1 MKKLSKIFLYNFF
14 ILFFIHLFIF
24 STNIVHAN
32 TYKIENIE
40 ISDEYNTNF
49 NKENIIDKAFHRA
62 FQILISKITISKDYK
77 LIKDQNLKLIKSFV
91 DSFSVV
97 NEKFENNKYHGIF
110 EINFDKNKILSF
122 LRSKNIFHS
131 RMIEKKVLFIPIF
144 INSEKG
150 NLMLFNENPFYK
162 NWYYEED
169 NDHQYLL
176 KYVLQNEDLDDYKLI
191 QERINFIENYD
202 FKEIISKYELNE
214 SFIIF
219 IVFTDN
225 NNFKTFS
232 KLNINSIESNF
243 KQEFKRFNLED
254 QDKVKELIRLIKIK
268 YDDEWKKI
276 NLINTSIKLNIQLN
290 VDSKNIIL
298 IEKIEKV
305 LSQIELIEK
314 YYISFFNNE
323 ITSYSI
329 LSNSTPDKLIK
340 ELEKF
345 NFKISTE
352 NNTWVLNE

>member
-1 MKKLSKIFLYNFF
+1 MKTIKLFLYNFF
-14 ILFFIHLFIF
+14 IIFFIYLLIF
-24 STNIVHAN
+24 STNKVYAN

-40 ISDEYNTNF
+40 ISDEYNVDF
-49 NKENIIDKAFHRA
+49 NKENIINKAFQRA
-62 FQILISKITISKDYK
+62 FSILLGKITISKDYS
-77 LIKDQNLKLIKSFV
+77 LIENQNLRLIKSFV

-97 NEKFENNKYHGIF
+97 SEKFENKKYYGVF
-110 EINFDKNKILSF
+110 EVNFNKNKVITF
-122 LRSKNIFHS
+122 LRNKNIFHS
-131 RMIEKKVLFIPIF
+131 RMSERNVLFIPILVDLEK
-144 INSEKG
+144 NS
-150 NLMLFNENPFYK
+150 LFLFDENPFYK
-162 NWYYEED
+162 YWNHEEE
-169 NDHQYLL
+169 NQFLL
-176 KYVLQNEDLDDYKLI
+176 KYILQNEDLDDYKLI
-191 QERINFIENYD
+191 QDRINFIENYD
-202 FKEIISKYELNE
+202 FEEIISKYELNDNY
-214 SFIIF
+214 IIF
-219 IVFTDN
+219 IVFKDVEN
-225 NNFKTFS
+225 LKTFS
-232 KLNINSIESNF
+232 KFNVNSIKSNF
-243 KQEFKRFNLED
+243 KIEFPKFKFEEKN
-254 QDKVKELIRLIKIK
+254 KIKELIRSMKIK